1 MLREFFVEVGKIGR
15 IPVRRYR
22 LTITSKFDVVMLGQ
36 TKGLAMI
43 VHLSRFSIPR
53 SHTSKECEESFCM
66 ERTKEGKPFCSTH
79 HLELNPYA
87 AEVLLKLAT
96 IQDELDVA
104 ERTAPNKLDL
114 SGIVAR
120 ELVATLRNQGRQ
132 SVAWVGQK
140 SG

>member
-36 TKGLAMI
+36 TKGLTMI

-53 SHTSKECEESFCM
+53 SHTSNECEEPFCT